1 MKKKIILFLC
11 AACTASLLFGCG
23 TGKKDT
29 GSENKKEDTEESGS
43 KEQAEKIE
51 YNVDDYVELG
61 EYKGLAFSVGDYE
74 VTEEQVTEEMETIL
88 SAYPVYEDTE
98 KDTVEKG
105 DFVNIDYQGI
115 KDGEAFTG
123 GTAEGAV
130 LEIGS
135 NSFIPGFEDGLIGAK
150 VGEKVDLD
158 LTFPEDYQ
166 NEELAGQAVV
176 FHVTVNKIVNKS
188 EMTIEALNDEFVEEN
203 LVSQGYKTVEEFEKG
218 VRENLEASNE
228 SIQKAEIQAGIFAE
242 LRKTCKI
249 NGFPE
254 GLLEKEIQ
262 EYKERYESGLKN
274 SYGMSLSEYLEIS
287 QITEDDF
294 NAQVEQERTES
305 LENQL
310 IIEAIAKKEKIE
322 IDDKKY
328 ADYKKSIVADYGY
341 ASEEALVEQYGEEY
355 IKSVYLSEEVM
366 KFLEENADITYS
378 KDVKDSQADQ
388 DALENEDQETSPAD
402 ENQEGTDQGA
412 EENPEN
418 GTAEE

>member
-1 MKKKIILFLC
+1 MKKKMMLFLC
-11 AACTASLLFGCG
+11 AACTAALVLGCG
-23 TGKKDT
+23 TGKKDDA
-29 GSENKKEDTEESGS
+29 GAKDKKEESGS
-43 KEQAEKIE
+43 KEQAETIE

-61 EYKGLAFSVGDYE
+61 EYKGLKFSVGNYE
-74 VTEEQVTEEMETIL
+74 VTEEQVTEEITSIL

-98 KDTVEKG
+98 KETVEEG
-105 DFVNIDYQGI
+105 DFVNIDYQGM
-115 KDGEAFTG
+115 KGDEAFTG

-150 VGEKVDLD
+150 VGEKVDLN

-203 LVSQGYKTVEEFEKG
+203 LASQGYKTVEELKKG
-218 VRENLEASNE
+218 VRENLEASNK
-228 SIQKAEIQAGIFAE
+228 SIQEAEIQAGIFAE

-254 GLLEKEIQ
+254 GLLEKEIE
-262 EYKERYESGLKN
+262 EYKERYEAGLKN
-274 SYGMSLSEYLEIS
+274 SYGMSLSEYLEVS
-287 QITEDDF
+287 QMTEDDF

-310 IIEAIAKKEKIE
+310 LLEAIAKKENIE
-322 IDDKKY
+322 IDDEKY
-328 ADYKKSIVADYGY
+328 GEYKKSIVTDYGY

-355 IKSVYLSEEVM
+355 IRSVYLSEQVM
-366 KFLEENADITYS
+366 EFLKENADITYS
-378 KDVKDSQADQ
+378 KAEE
-388 DALENEDQETSPAD
+388 DAQTDQETSLTDEKQEEAD
-402 ENQEGTDQGA
+402 EETG
-412 EENPEN
+412 ENPEDEA
-418 GTAEE
+418 AEE